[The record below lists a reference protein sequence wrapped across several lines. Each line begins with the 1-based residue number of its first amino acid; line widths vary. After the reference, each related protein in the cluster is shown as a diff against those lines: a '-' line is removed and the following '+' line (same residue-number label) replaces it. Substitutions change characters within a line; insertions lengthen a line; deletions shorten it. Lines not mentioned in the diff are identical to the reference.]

1 MSLDGERQLDY
12 NDKSDHGIDQLESI
26 RDFLDTVQ
34 EFIFKKA
41 DKLSKTLS
49 HLAIPQ
55 PSTKAKL
62 KPAQDCKSLSRGLN
76 NWKETQRLTFW

>member
-12 NDKSDHGIDQLESI
+12 NDKSDYGIDQLESI

-49 HLAIPQ
+49 HLAITQ
-55 PSTKAKL
+55 LSTKAKP
-62 KPAQDCKSLSRGLN
+62 KPALDCKSLSRGV
-76 NWKETQRLTFW
+76 